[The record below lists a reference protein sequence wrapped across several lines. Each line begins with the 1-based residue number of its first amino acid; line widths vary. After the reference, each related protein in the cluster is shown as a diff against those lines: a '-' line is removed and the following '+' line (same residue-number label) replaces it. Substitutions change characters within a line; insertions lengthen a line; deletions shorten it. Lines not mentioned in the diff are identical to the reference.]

1 MSRIQANLVLL
12 LAAAI
17 WGGGF
22 VAQSSAMDML
32 GPNWFNGIRFG
43 LAFLAVLPF
52 AWREAKNA
60 TRPLATGDVIAFLV
74 IGAVLFV
81 AQTLQQI
88 GIKTTTVTNASFLTG
103 LYVVLVPAIAVLI
116 LRRRPHWIV
125 WPAAVLTLLGILLLS
140 GGSLSGLTDG
150 DLLVMVC
157 AVLFAVQITL
167 TRSRREKRQPL
178 ALAALQFGVCA
189 LGGTLSGVALEPIT
203 TGAISGSLTEIL
215 YAGLLS
221 SGLAF
226 VLQIVGQRYT
236 TAPQAAIFL
245 SSEAL
250 FGALFGALLMGD
262 SLPAIGYAGCA
273 IMFAAMLMV
282 NNCARTGTTQGWQSP
297 DDGGRG
303 AGDSRHPSSEQFLPS
318 YSYRTSSI

>member
-52 AWREAKNA
+52 AWREAQNA
-60 TRPLATGDVIAFLV
+60 DRPLTSGDVTAFVV

-81 AQTLQQI
+81 AQTLQQF

-103 LYVVLVPAIAVLI
+103 LYVVFVPAIAVLI

-157 AVLFAVQITL
+157 AVLFAIQITL
-167 TRSRREKRQPL
+167 TPIAVGKSDRPL
-178 ALAALQFGVCA
+178 ALATLQFGVCA
-189 LGGTLSGVALEPIT
+189 LGGTLGGAALEPIT
-203 TGAISGSLTEIL
+203 ADAIAGSLTEIL

-250 FGALFGALLMGD
+250 FGALFGAILMGD

-282 NNCARTGTTQGWQSP
+282 ELVPELTRRRMAT
-297 DDGGRG
+297 
-303 AGDSRHPSSEQFLPS
+303 A
-318 YSYRTSSI
+318 

>member
-1 MSRIQANLVLL
+1 MSRIQANLILL

-43 LAFLAVLPF
+43 IAFLAVLPF
-52 AWREAKNA
+52 ALREARA
-60 TRPLATGDVIAFLV
+60 ADAPLAAGDLAAFLT
-74 IGAVLFV
+74 IGIVLFA

-88 GIKTTTVTNASFLTG
+88 GIQTTTVTNASFLTG
-103 LYVVLVPAIAVLI
+103 LYVVFVPAIAVLI
-116 LRRRPHWIV
+116 LRRRPHWII
-125 WPAAVLTLLGILLLS
+125 WPAAALTLAGILMLS
-140 GGSLSGLTDG
+140 GGSLSGLSEG
-150 DLLVMVC
+150 DVLVMVC

-167 TRSRREKRQPL
+167 TPL
-178 ALAALQFGVCA
+178 AVKKSGRPLTLAALQFGVCA
-189 LGGTLSGVALEPIT
+189 LGGGIGGALLEPI
-203 TGAISGSLTEIL
+203 GADAIAGSLTEIL

-226 VLQIVGQRYT
+226 VLQIIGQRYT

-250 FGALFGALLMGD
+250 FGAIFGALLMGD

-273 IMFAAMLMV
+273 MMFTAMLLV
-282 NNCARTGTTQGWQSP
+282 EVVP
-297 DDGGRG
+297 ELGRRRV
-303 AGDSRHPSSEQFLPS
+303 AAA
-318 YSYRTSSI
+318 

>member
-1 MSRIQANLVLL
+1 MSRIQANLILL

-43 LAFLAVLPF
+43 LAFLAVVPF

-60 TRPLATGDVIAFLV
+60 ARPLAAGDIGAFVV
-74 IGAVLFV
+74 IGAVLFG

-116 LRRRPHWIV
+116 LRRKPHWII
-125 WPAAVLTLLGILLLS
+125 WPAAALTLVGILLLS

-150 DLLVMVC
+150 DLLIMVC

-167 TRSRREKRQPL
+167 TPIAVGRSGRPL

-189 LGGTLSGVALEPIT
+189 LGGSLGGAILEPIT
-203 TGAISGSLTEIL
+203 VDAITGSLTEIL

-226 VLQIVGQRYT
+226 VLQIIGQRYT

-250 FGALFGALLMGD
+250 FGALFGAILMGD
-262 SLPAIGYAGCA
+262 SLPVIGYAGCA

-282 NNCARTGTTQGWQSP
+282 ELVPELTRRRVAT
-297 DDGGRG
+297 
-303 AGDSRHPSSEQFLPS
+303 A
-318 YSYRTSSI
+318 